1 MRKYVM
7 EKTIDLGFC
16 SLIFSSEDSNIDYEK
31 ELIVKAYNFN
41 KNFAKIEIPKFEI
54 KIVTSR
60 NEFEN
65 IWGSKT
71 SDYVSAFAKDDNIV
85 IFSYG
90 VFEKETKWSKDKFEE
105 ALIHEINHLF
115 YQELRDD
122 EYDPLW
128 LSEGL
133 ATFMQHKK
141 KKHNYKKRLKITKEI
156 LNQSFE
162 EMSEDSYQIFTLF
175 VEFLILSYGEKN
187 ILQFI
192 EELKKGKNIDLVFM
206 GIYKKSFEELIEDG
220 NKYHKIT

>member
-1 MRKYVM
+1 M
-7 EKTIDLGFC
+7 EKTKDLGFC
-16 SLIFSSEDSNIDYEK
+16 SLIFSSDDSNIDYET
-31 ELIVKAYNFN
+31 ELVIKAYNFN
-41 KNFAKIEIPKFEI
+41 KDFAKIEIPKFEI
-54 KIVTSR
+54 KLVYSR
-60 NEFEN
+60 EKFEK
-65 IWGSKT
+65 IWGYKT

-90 VFEKETKWSKDKFEE
+90 VFETETKWSKEKFEE

-141 KKHNYKKRLKITKEI
+141 KKHSYKKQLKITKET

-175 VEFLILSYGEKN
+175 VEFLVLVYGEKN

-192 EELKKGKNIDLVFM
+192 EELKEGKSIDLVFKE
-206 GIYKKSFEELIEDG
+206 IYKKSFEKLIEDG
-220 NKYHKIT
+220 NRYHKIA

>member
-1 MRKYVM
+1 MN
-7 EKTIDLGFC
+7 KTTDLGFC
-16 SLIFSSEDSNIDYEK
+16 SLIFSSNDFNIDYETG
-31 ELIVKAYNFN
+31 LVIKAYNFN
-41 KNFAKIEIPKFEI
+41 QNFAKIEIPKFEI
-54 KIVTSR
+54 KIVSSR
-60 NEFEN
+60 KEFEN

-90 VFEKETKWSKDKFEE
+90 VFEKETKWPKEKFEE

-141 KKHNYKKRLKITKEI
+141 KKHKYKKRLKITNEV

-162 EMSEDSYQIFTLF
+162 EMTEDSYQVFTLF
-175 VEFLILSYGEKN
+175 VEFLILVYGERE

-192 EELKKGKNIDLVFM
+192 GGLKEGKNINSVFKET
-206 GIYKKSFEELIEDG
+206 YKKSFEELIEDG
-220 NKYHKIT
+220 NRYHKIT

>member
-1 MRKYVM
+1 M
-7 EKTIDLGFC
+7 EKTTDLGFC
-16 SLIFSSEDSNIDYEK
+16 SLIFPREDSNTNYEE
-31 ELIVKAYNFN
+31 ELIIKSYNFN

-54 KIVTSR
+54 KIVSSR
-60 NEFEN
+60 EEFEN

-71 SDYVSAFAKDDNIV
+71 SDYISAFAKDDNIV

-90 VFEKETKWSKDKFEE
+90 VFEKETKWSKEKFEE

-141 KKHNYKKRLKITKEI
+141 KKHNYKKRLKITKKI

-162 EMSEDSYQIFTLF
+162 KMSEDSYQIFTLF
-175 VEFLILSYGEKN
+175 VEFLILVYGEKS

-192 EELKKGKNIDLVFM
+192 EELKEGKNINSVFKE
-206 GIYKKSFEELIEDG
+206 IYKKSFEELIEDG
-220 NKYHKIT
+220 NRYHKIT